1 MSRKGAVARMNK
13 VSRATVYRWLNR
25 EDLRPTKVKTRKRKI
40 DSAALQQDG
49 DQYPEARLKDRARSG
64 VQPILPAGRSPRAID
79 CALENEKVKVAQKK
93 SYGHFN

>member
-1 MSRKGAVARMNK
+1 MNK

-49 DQYPEARLKDRARSG
+49 DQ
-64 VQPILPAGRSPRAID
+64 
-79 CALENEKVKVAQKK
+79 
-93 SYGHFN
+93 